1 MNTKKILVLQ
11 HIAVETPGII
21 LDLMKIKKFEYDCI
35 NIREKSNEYNP
46 TNYDALIIMG
56 GPMSV
61 NDKEKYPFI
70 KKEIE
75 LVKIYIENNKP
86 ILGICLGSQIIA
98 SALGSKIYK
107 NSKMELGWHNVNLSG
122 TNDPLFKGIDN
133 QFLAFHWHSD
143 VFSLPNKGKKL
154 ASSNLTELQAFNYNN
169 NCYGL
174 LFHLEI
180 DEQIVNNLVNLFE
193 NDLIQES
200 LKKETVLNN
209 LKKNLTEV
217 NNTGRIIFNRWL
229 SII

>member
-11 HIAVETPGII
+11 HIEVETPGII
-21 LDLMKIKKFEYDCI
+21 LDLMKTKKLEYDCI
-35 NIREKSNEYNP
+35 NINEKSNAYNP

-61 NDKEKYPFI
+61 NDKEKYSFI

-75 LVKIYIENNKP
+75 LVKNYIKNNKP

-107 NSKMELGWHNVNLSG
+107 NSKMELGWHNVNLLGS
-122 TNDPLFKGIDN
+122 DDYLFKGIDD
-133 QFLAFHWHSD
+133 QFLAFHWHGD
-143 VFSLPNKGKKL
+143 VFSLPNKSKKL
-154 ASSNLTELQAFNYNN
+154 ASSNLTKLQAFNYNN
-169 NCYGL
+169 NRYGL

-180 DEQIVNNLVNLFE
+180 NEQIINNLVDLFE

-200 LKKETVLNN
+200 LKKEIVLNN

-229 SII
+229 SLI